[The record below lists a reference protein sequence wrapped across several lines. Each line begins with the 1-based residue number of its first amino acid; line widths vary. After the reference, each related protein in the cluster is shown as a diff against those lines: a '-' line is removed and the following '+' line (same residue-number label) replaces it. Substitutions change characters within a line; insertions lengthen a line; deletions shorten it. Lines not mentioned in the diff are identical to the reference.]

1 MSVICFLA
9 EAQFSFL
16 TSCVFMCKYRRVML
30 ETFFKQFC
38 FHSGCRWPLVEEQ
51 MPRVMCVCTLTDAVN
66 CCDKPCG
73 ECGLALA

>member
-16 TSCVFMCKYRRVML
+16 PSCIFMCKYRRVML
-30 ETFFKQFC
+30 KHFSNSFIFIQA
-38 FHSGCRWPLVEEQ
+38 CRWPLVEEQ
-51 MPRVMCVCTLTDAVN
+51 MPRVMCVCTLTNAVN

-73 ECGLALA
+73 ECDLALA